1 MHKSFELNEMKARM
15 RMPFFV
21 GSYFSKQAHL
31 MFYIYDLKQNYDDVN
46 ISPSVQVVIAGGID
60 CSGPRFDS
68 GHGLYLL
75 IF

>member
-1 MHKSFELNEMKARM
+1 
-15 RMPFFV
+15 
-21 GSYFSKQAHL
+21 
-31 MFYIYDLKQNYDDVN
+31 MFDIFDLKQKYDDVN
-46 ISPSVQVVIAGGID
+46 ISLSVQVVIAGGID